1 MCYVFVMTYLP
12 HGLKKTSQ
20 KKLKIKSSTSV
31 GFSMF
36 GNTHYFWIV
45 FGATMN
51 LNLCT
56 VQGCALVWQ
65 TNQRCIFLPASVPY
79 WKSMTPV
86 RDVHSFSP
94 FIHFSPA
101 WKQHHKCLKGKL
113 ISSEG
118 FISKQLF
125 PQKAP
130 FPFKKYLNY
139 KRTDERGHFRSTS
152 DELSWVSTE
161 EVHLKW

>member
-20 KKLKIKSSTSV
+20 KKKKRKK
-31 GFSMF
+31 F
-36 GNTHYFWIV
+36 
-45 FGATMN
+45 
-51 LNLCT
+51 NLCGL
-56 VQGCALVWQ
+56 QYVWKHSLFLEPLWTWISVLFKDAPLSLQ

-101 WKQHHKCLKGKL
+101 WQQHHKCLKGTL

-130 FPFKKYLNY
+130 FHFKKYLNY
-139 KRTDERGHFRSTS
+139 KTTDERGHFRSTS

>member
-1 MCYVFVMTYLP
+1 MFLLWRIFLMVSRKQA
-12 HGLKKTSQ
+12 KK
-20 KKLKIKSSTSV
+20 KKKRKKFNLC

-36 GNTHYFWIV
+36 GNTHYFWSHYELESLYCSRMHPCPCKLISAAYPPS
-45 FGATMN
+45 FSPI
-51 LNLCT
+51 LK
-56 VQGCALVWQ
+56 
-65 TNQRCIFLPASVPY
+65 I
-79 WKSMTPV
+79 MTPV

-101 WKQHHKCLKGKL
+101 WQQHHKCLKGTL

-125 PQKAP
+125 QKKAP
-130 FPFKKYLNY
+130 FHFKKYLNY
-139 KRTDERGHFRSTS
+139 KTTDERGHFRSTS